1 MLCIFRKLL
10 ALILPAELVD
20 WGIIPNT
27 NLDQGAALFKDLD
40 PKLLAASFFF
50 CTGMGAMCAERHKSP
65 SRIQIGGT

>member
-50 CTGMGAMCAERHKSP
+50 ARAWALCAPR
-65 SRIQIGGT
+65 GTSHRVEFR